1 MGQVTVT
8 IADKVYRIACN
19 DGQEEHLYKLA
30 AELNRK
36 IAEMRAA
43 FGEIGDN
50 RLTVMA
56 AITFMDDREE
66 WKRRFTELEGEMM
79 AIREQHRAT
88 DTLHSKLEHDL
99 AAAIAAAATKLNAI
113 TRRLNGEG
121 DEEEV

>member
-56 AITFMDDREE
+56 AITFMDDREDL
-66 WKRRFTELEGEMM
+66 KRHVAELESEVT

-88 DTLHSKLEHDL
+88 DTLHSKLETEI
-99 AAAIAAAATKLNAI
+99 AAAITQAAAKINTI
-113 TRRLNGEG
+113 TRRLNGET
-121 DEEEV
+121 EED

>member
-56 AITFMDDREE
+56 AITFMDDREDL
-66 WKRRFTELEGEMM
+66 KRRVAELEGEML

-88 DTLHSKLEHDL
+88 DTLHSKLENEI
-99 AAAIAAAATKLNAI
+99 AAAITQAATKLNEIAK
-113 TRRLNGEG
+113 RLNGES
-121 DEEEV
+121 EEA

>member
-19 DGQEEHLYKLA
+19 DGQEEHLFKLA

-56 AITFMDDREE
+56 AITFMDDREDL
-66 WKRRFTELEGEMM
+66 KRRIADLESEMV

-88 DTLHSKLEHDL
+88 DTIHSKLENEI
-99 AAAIAAAATKLNAI
+99 AAAITQAATKLNAI
-113 TRRLNGEG
+113 TRRLNGES
-121 DEEEV
+121 EED

>member
-30 AELNRK
+30 AELDRK
-36 IAEMRAA
+36 IAEMRSA

-56 AITFMDDREE
+56 AITFMDDREDM
-66 WKRRFTELEGEMM
+66 RRRLAELESEMSS
-79 AIREQHRAT
+79 IREQHRAT
-88 DTLHSKLEHDL
+88 DALQSKLETE
-99 AAAIAAAATKLNAI
+99 IAASIMLAATKLNEI
-113 TRRLNGEG
+113 TRRLTGE
-121 DEEEV
+121 ESE

>member
-56 AITFMDDREE
+56 AITFMDDREDL
-66 WKRRFTELEGEMM
+66 KRRVAELESEVT

-88 DTLHSKLEHDL
+88 DTLHSKLENEI
-99 AAAIAAAATKLNAI
+99 AAAITQAATKINTI
-113 TRRLNGEG
+113 TRRLNGES
-121 DEEEV
+121 EEDA

>member
-1 MGQVTVT
+1 MGQVTVSV
-8 IADKVYRIACN
+8 ADKTYRIACN

-66 WKRRFTELEGEMM
+66 MKTRISTLENEI
-79 AIREQHRAT
+79 AYLKESRAT
-88 DTLHSKLEHDL
+88 LDMARL
-99 AAAIAAAATKLNAI
+99 AEV
-113 TRRLNGEG
+113 RRQLPSLVNKR
-121 DEEEV
+121 DIPTSRP

>member
-19 DGQEEHLYKLA
+19 DGQEEHLFKLA

-66 WKRRFTELEGEMM
+66 LKRRIADLESEMV

-88 DTLHSKLEHDL
+88 DTIHSKLENEI
-99 AAAIAAAATKLNAI
+99 AAAITQAATKLNAI
-113 TRRLNGEG
+113 TRRLNGES
-121 DEEEV
+121 EED

>member
-30 AELNRK
+30 AELDRK
-36 IAEMRAA
+36 IAEMRSA

-56 AITFMDDREE
+56 AITFMDDREDL
-66 WKRRFTELEGEMM
+66 KRRLAELESEVKT
-79 AIREQHRAT
+79 IREQHRAT
-88 DTLHSKLEHDL
+88 DTLHSKLETE
-99 AAAIAAAATKLNAI
+99 IAASIMLAATKLDEI
-113 TRRLNGEG
+113 TRRLSGE
-121 DEEEV
+121 DSE

>member
-19 DGQEEHLYKLA
+19 DGQEEHLYKLS

-36 IAEMRAA
+36 IAEMRSA

-56 AITFMDDREE
+56 AITFMDDREDL
-66 WKRRFTELEGEMM
+66 KRRIAELESDVTS
-79 AIREQHRAT
+79 IREQHRAT
-88 DTLHSKLEHDL
+88 DTMHSKLENEI
-99 AAAIAAAATKLNAI
+99 AAAITQTALKLNEIA
-113 TRRLNGEG
+113 RRLNGE
-121 DEEEV
+121 DEEDS

>member
-56 AITFMDDREE
+56 AITFMDDREDL
-66 WKRRFTELEGEMM
+66 KRRVAELESEVT

-88 DTLHSKLEHDL
+88 DTLHSKLENEI
-99 AAAIAAAATKLNAI
+99 AAAITQAATKINTI
-113 TRRLNGEG
+113 TRRLNGEN
-121 DEEEV
+121 EEDA

>member
-30 AELNRK
+30 AELDRK

-56 AITFMDDREE
+56 AITFMDDREDL
-66 WKRRFTELEGEMM
+66 KRRVAELESEML

-88 DTLHSKLEHDL
+88 DTIHSKLENEI
-99 AAAIAAAATKLNAI
+99 AAAITQAATKLNEIAK
-113 TRRLNGEG
+113 RLNGDM
-121 DEEEV
+121 DET

>member
-36 IAEMRAA
+36 IAEMRSA

-56 AITFMDDREE
+56 AITFMDDREDL
-66 WKRRFTELEGEMM
+66 KRHVAELESEMT

-88 DTLHSKLEHDL
+88 DTLHSKLETEI
-99 AAAIAAAATKLNAI
+99 AAAITQAATKINTI
-113 TRRLNGEG
+113 TRRLNGE
-121 DEEEV
+121 DEEA

>member
-19 DGQEEHLYKLA
+19 DGQEDHLYTLA
-30 AELNRK
+30 AELDRK

-56 AITFMDDREE
+56 AITFMDDREDL
-66 WKRRFTELEGEMM
+66 KRRVAELESEVL

-88 DTLHSKLEHDL
+88 DTLHSKLEHE
-99 AAAIAAAATKLNAI
+99 IATGITQAATRLNEI
-113 TRRLNGEG
+113 TRRLNGES
-121 DEEEV
+121 EEEV

>member
-8 IADKVYRIACN
+8 IAEKVYRIACN

-36 IAEMRAA
+36 IAEMRSA

-56 AITFMDDREE
+56 AITFMDDREDL
-66 WKRRFTELEGEMM
+66 KRRVAELESEIL
-79 AIREQHRAT
+79 AIREQHRT
-88 DTLHSKLEHDL
+88 NDTLHSKLENEI
-99 AAAIAAAATKLNAI
+99 AAAIIKAATKLSEI
-113 TRRLNGEG
+113 TKRLNGEAEAE
-121 DEEEV
+121 D

>member
-56 AITFMDDREE
+56 AITFMDDCEDL
-66 WKRRFTELEGEMM
+66 KRRVAELEGEVL

-88 DTLHSKLEHDL
+88 DTLHTKLENEI
-99 AAAIAAAATKLNAI
+99 ATAITQAATKLNEI
-113 TRRLNGEG
+113 TRRLNGAG
-121 DEEEV
+121 DEQD

>member
-36 IAEMRAA
+36 IAEMRSA

-56 AITFMDDREE
+56 AITFMDDREDL
-66 WKRRFTELEGEMM
+66 KRRVAELESEML

-88 DTLHSKLEHDL
+88 DTLHSKLENEI
-99 AAAIAAAATKLNAI
+99 AAAITQAAMKLSEI
-113 TRRLNGEG
+113 TRRLNGEVEAE
-121 DEEEV
+121 D

>member
-19 DGQEEHLYKLA
+19 DGQEEHLFKLA

-56 AITFMDDREE
+56 AITFMDDREDL
-66 WKRRFTELEGEMM
+66 KRRVAELEGEML
-79 AIREQHRAT
+79 AIREQHRNT
-88 DTLHSKLEHDL
+88 DTMHSKLENEI
-99 AAAIAAAATKLNAI
+99 AAAITQAATKLNAI
-113 TRRLNGEG
+113 TRRLNGER
-121 DEEEV
+121 EEEA

>member
-30 AELNRK
+30 AELDRK

-56 AITFMDDREE
+56 AITFMDDREDL
-66 WKRRFTELEGEMM
+66 KRRVAELESEML

-88 DTLHSKLEHDL
+88 DTIHSKLENEI
-99 AAAIAAAATKLNAI
+99 AAAITQAATKLNEIAK
-113 TRRLNGEG
+113 RLNGDM
-121 DEEEV
+121 DEN

>member
-36 IAEMRAA
+36 IAEMRSA

-56 AITFMDDREE
+56 AITFMDDREDL
-66 WKRRFTELEGEMM
+66 KRRVAELESEML

-88 DTLHSKLEHDL
+88 DTIHSKLETDI
-99 AAAIAAAATKLNAI
+99 AAAITQAATKLNEI
-113 TRRLNGEG
+113 TRRLNGDM
-121 DEEEV
+121 DEN

>member
-56 AITFMDDREE
+56 AITFMDDREDL
-66 WKRRFTELEGEMM
+66 KSRVAELESEII
-79 AIREQHRAT
+79 AIREQHRNT
-88 DTLHSKLEHDL
+88 DTMHTKLENEI
-99 AAAIAAAATKLNAI
+99 AAAITQAATKLNAI
-113 TRRLNGEG
+113 TRRLNGDVDAE
-121 DEEEV
+121 D